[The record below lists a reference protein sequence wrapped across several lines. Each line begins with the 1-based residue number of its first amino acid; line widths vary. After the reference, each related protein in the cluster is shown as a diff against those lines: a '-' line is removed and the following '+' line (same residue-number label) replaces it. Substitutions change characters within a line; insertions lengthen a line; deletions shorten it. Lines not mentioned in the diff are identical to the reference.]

1 MCTFFTYNPLEI
13 VPQNPDLS
21 YAVVDVFFGVGIAEF
36 IICIGL
42 LIFLIYHRNNRV
54 IRQCAPLVTATM
66 LIGVTG
72 LALAQIFLSFARTDA
87 WCVINLYLFRISLN
101 LILMSLLVKNYRIYK
116 IFANKKAIAVS
127 ITESRLLFYIGIT
140 TLFYIII
147 LTVVVSVLGFKAILR
162 QSTSNRFYQYIQCA
176 VPNKAW
182 NDIFQ
187 ISLDVIVFIQ
197 IIASLILAW
206 LTRKVQLEYRE
217 SNGLAAFSITIFASL
232 IIFIPLN
239 YTLGNETNSQILRYV
254 ITVEFLTVTF
264 ISITALLFIPIVLSV
279 YTKREGKKWQ

>member
-182 NDIFQ
+182 NSIF
-187 ISLDVIVFIQ
+187 VILLELILIIQ
-197 IIASLILAW
+197 IFASLILAW
-206 LTRKVQLEYRE
+206 LTRKVQTEYRE
-217 SNGLAAFSITIFASL
+217 SRRLAAFSTILFVGL
-232 IIFIPLN
+232 IIFVPLT
-239 YTLGNETNSQILRYV
+239 YTLKDSTNSQILRYV
-254 ITVEFLTVTF
+254 IAVEFLTVVILSA
-264 ISITALLFIPIVLSV
+264 ISLLFVPIVLSV
-279 YTKREGKKWQ
+279 RSEKTKTE